1 MAVSPYRKRGL
12 SCSGILAQ
20 VRLCPYPKRARGRVQ
35 PGHSQLTLSVALFR
49 GSGGFKGALGQ
60 AQAGARRRQSPS
72 PTSKPLKA
80 QPAWEYSLCASRRM
94 PGPGAMLRTPLSPRG
109 CPRDNGIIL
118 HKH

>member
-12 SCSGILAQ
+12 SCPGILAQ

-60 AQAGARRRQSPS
+60 AQAGARRRQSPA

-80 QPAWEYSLCASRRM
+80 QPAWEFPVRFTGDARTRSDAQAAGVSPWMAKGHRM
-94 PGPGAMLRTPLSPRG
+94 FF
-109 CPRDNGIIL
+109 